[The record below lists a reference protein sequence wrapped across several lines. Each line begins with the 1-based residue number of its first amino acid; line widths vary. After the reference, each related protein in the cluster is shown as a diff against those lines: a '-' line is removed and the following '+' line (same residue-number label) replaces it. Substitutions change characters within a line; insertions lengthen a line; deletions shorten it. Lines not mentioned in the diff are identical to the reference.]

1 MSIKKRKDSYRKV
14 TGEEFIGD
22 ASNYREILFALLNCY
37 GKLSSLPKLSDLLKS
52 NMIEFFKMD
61 SIKET
66 KNIMLQIVFVA
77 SELQW
82 LNMDLHSISSIKNIL
97 CGSLDKQG
105 YYDFLS
111 KICEELQSSR
121 LLPNENSVLPSSSMV
136 ISDIEEFGKNHSPI
150 LP

>member
-1 MSIKKRKDSYRKV
+1 
-14 TGEEFIGD
+14 
-22 ASNYREILFALLNCY
+22 
-37 GKLSSLPKLSDLLKS
+37 
-52 NMIEFFKMD
+52 MIEFFKMD

-82 LNMDLHSISSIKNIL
+82 LNMDLHSISSIEGIL

-111 KICEELQSSR
+111 KICEELQLSR
-121 LLPNENSVLPSSSMV
+121 LLQNENSVLPSSSMV